1 MTTAIYR
8 YCANPYAIPKLYSN
22 AKCVVEGFYKN
33 RVFIRLL
40 EFTRTHRPG
49 DRMRVLRKNLTIT
62 GEPVA
67 PPTTYR
73 KVDMSSVRL
82 PYKDN

>member
-8 YCANPYAIPKLYSN
+8 YCTSPYNIPKLYGN
-22 AKCVVEGFYKN
+22 ARCVVEGFTRSN
-33 RVFIRLL
+33 RVIIRLL

-49 DRMRVLRKNLTIT
+49 DRLRVMRKNLTIT
-62 GEPVA
+62 GEPIY
-67 PPTTYR
+67 PPALR
-73 KVDMSSVRL
+73 PDMSNVRL